1 MATVID
7 KEEAKESI
15 CTCYLIDPDEG
26 KTAENMMCFTE
37 GMLGTLSDSQDRR
50 YCENRTVKN
59 ASPAL
64 RRNYRNFRLIG
75 KIMHKCL
82 AESKTEKGFLSCV
95 EMKAKQLRG

>member
-7 KEEAKESI
+7 EDKALESP
-15 CTCYLIDPDEG
+15 CTCYLIDQEKGETP
-26 KTAENMMCFTE
+26 ENMMCFCD
-37 GMLGTLSDSQDRR
+37 GMLGTLSDSQDEE
-50 YCENRTVKN
+50 YCEEREVKP